1 MLNTNIKVRVSKA
14 LISDI
19 NNICQWKFP
28 KRIVRQ
34 SCVCVCV
41 EKGWILTCMCMCQL
55 LQITLFVQPYLKILL
70 TENCPLLIFCMF
82 RLGFILVSRAAD
94 LMWLVFAR
102 QHSQINPEPFKQRA
116 MQAQCNEQKL
126 NSSLLGIDFN

>member
-41 EKGWILTCMCMCQL
+41 CGEGVDPDMHVHVSTFADYFICST
-55 LQITLFVQPYLKILL
+55 IF
-70 TENCPLLIFCMF
+70 EN
-82 RLGFILVSRAAD
+82 FI
-94 LMWLVFAR
+94 
-102 QHSQINPEPFKQRA
+102 N
-116 MQAQCNEQKL
+116 
-126 NSSLLGIDFN
+126 